1 MFIRRLIHI
10 TEVKRLESIAENL
23 QRQLEMLHDIHSQ
36 RCAMYEARI
45 DDLKRLVFVTE
56 SKTSPELLEVDAVI
70 SGSEKPVEMSE
81 EERSQILQGERELDL
96 LISGNY
102 DVDLLQ

>member
-1 MFIRRLIHI
+1 
-10 TEVKRLESIAENL
+10 
-23 QRQLEMLHDIHSQ
+23 MLHDIHSQ